1 MNSSIYL
8 TPIALLSAKL
18 DEMTRH
24 RDHVAA
30 ELDQAEVDAKPIDVE
45 SRVKEVADRVWN
57 LADQVT
63 STEPAIQREALSQF
77 VERIDLKFSE
87 CPRGKKMEYR
97 PTTGEIVFRGGSHSF
112 ASRGDRI

>member
-1 MNSSIYL
+1 MNSSICL

-30 ELDQAEVDAKPIDVE
+30 ELDQTEVDAKPIDVE
-45 SRVKEVADRVWN
+45 SRVKELADRVWN

-63 STEPAIQREALSQF
+63 STEPAIQREALSRF

-87 CPRGKKMEYR
+87 CPTRQEDGV
-97 PTTGEIVFRGGSHSF
+97 PTHHG
-112 ASRGDRI
+112 